1 MVSCFHSNGVRKV
14 HCRNYLCW
22 RSSWKYSGYPIDSI
36 WSTHPVRAEIS
47 NAAQLLQFFDDRV
60 SASRQSRHDGAVWVG
75 ACTWTERFPSGAAS
89 FDFWVAGGI
98 GLALRSKRKNILS
111 SPSGKIVSYISFLMR
126 LTVAPIVPLRTWKVI
141 VWSKSSGGWR
151 REAEILATALSIRS
165 KRTVRGQQ
173 EVKPIDI
180 NVRYQCRSRK

>member
-60 SASRQSRHDGAVWVG
+60 SASRQSKARRRRLGRCLHLNRALSLGCG
-75 ACTWTERFPSGAAS
+75 QLRF
-89 FDFWVAGGI
+89 
-98 GLALRSKRKNILS
+98 LS
-111 SPSGKIVSYISFLMR
+111 SRWHRAGSPIEEEEHSFFAVRKDSLLHQLFNEAHRGSNRPVAYLKCDRLEQKQRRLKARGGDSGYCLKHTL
-126 LTVAPIVPLRTWKVI
+126 
-141 VWSKSSGGWR
+141 
-151 REAEILATALSIRS
+151 
-165 KRTVRGQQ
+165 
-173 EVKPIDI
+173 
-180 NVRYQCRSRK
+180 